1 VLRVLVPLTAE
12 DALLGKGL
20 AIIAECFDELA

>member
-1 VLRVLVPLTAE
+1 VPLTAE
-12 DALLGKGL
+12 DELMDRGL

>member
-1 VLRVLVPLTAE
+1 VLRVLVPLTAP
-12 DALLGKGL
+12 DAQLDQGL